1 MRWTYGIYGL
11 VFLTLL
17 SNSAC
22 RKKRG
27 VSTTA
32 SAPEATA
39 PNDNSANAAPVPE
52 ANTSVRSNTAE
63 DRPQLVIAPFYLGHA
78 LSKNL
83 TCIVEVRDMGS
94 IGSPIATGRCNEPID
109 VKPGTYEVS
118 TVVSGGGNARFAL
131 KSSQR
136 VDKGLHRVAQSDSF
150 GLARLLLKRK
160 PTAPG
165 TTAEECRFSA
175 VSDGAITPV
184 TASEQVMVLAGNY
197 TLRFACGTAGEQA
210 MGTVDLAVGRDV
222 TLQVEVSNGKAV
234 VSAAAPEA
242 APAGPTALPG
252 APDPGVRPD
261 ALQGEGIPAVKGPDL
276 PLPGTAT
283 TPTPGADA
291 PLTGTEVAPPN
302 YADPK
307 PTPVEQK
314 DP

>member
-1 MRWTYGIYGL
+1 MRWTYCVYSL
-11 VFLTLL
+11 VFVALL
-17 SNSAC
+17 SNTAC

-27 VSTTA
+27 AVTAA
-32 SAPEATA
+32 SAPEVTTTNGNLANVAPAPQTNTATR
-39 PNDNSANAAPVPE
+39 ND
-52 ANTSVRSNTAE
+52 TAE
-63 DRPQLVIAPFYLGHA
+63 DRPQLAITPTYLGHA

-83 TCIVEVRDMGS
+83 TCMVEVRDMGS
-94 IGSPIATGRCNEPID
+94 IGSPIATGRCNDPID

-118 TVVSGGGNARFAL
+118 TVVSAGGNARFAL

-136 VDKGLHRVAQSDSF
+136 VDKGLNRVAQSDTF
-150 GLARLLLKRK
+150 GLARLVLKRK
-160 PTAPG
+160 QTPG
-165 TTAEECRFSA
+165 TAAEECRFSA

-184 TASEQVMVLAGNY
+184 TAGEQVMLLAGNY
-197 TLRFACGTAGEQA
+197 TLRFACGTAGEQS
-210 MGTVDLAVGRDV
+210 MGTVDLGVGRDV
-222 TLQVEVSNGKAV
+222 ALQVEVSNGKAV
-234 VSAAAPEA
+234 VSAAVPEA

-252 APDPGVRPD
+252 APEQRVRPD

-276 PLPGTAT
+276 ALPGTAT

-291 PLTGTEVAPPN
+291 PLTGTEVAPPK